1 MSKLLSEW
9 SPSAA
14 TLELLRLNDLDDAL
28 IENSLRGQVE
38 IILSTP
44 RACLGH
50 QCKARFAGNG
60 RSLAKKR
67 NTAVMVQVRP
77 NVNIISTCPLS
88 YLKTQTELEDI
99 DRIDGYDSWNA
110 FFIMFCIKAA
120 GSPHKLD

>member
-14 TLELLRLNDLDDAL
+14 TLELLKLNGLDEAH
-28 IENSLRGQVE
+28 IE
-38 IILSTP
+38 
-44 RACLGH
+44 
-50 QCKARFAGNG
+50 
-60 RSLAKKR
+60 RSL
-67 NTAVMVQVRP
+67 V
-77 NVNIISTCPLS
+77 

-99 DRIDGYDSWNA
+99 DRITGYDSWGA

>member
-14 TLELLRLNDLDDAL
+14 TLDLLRLNGLDEAH
-28 IENSLRGQVE
+28 IE
-38 IILSTP
+38 
-44 RACLGH
+44 
-50 QCKARFAGNG
+50 
-60 RSLAKKR
+60 RSL
-67 NTAVMVQVRP
+67 N
-77 NVNIISTCPLS
+77 

-99 DRIDGYDSWNA
+99 ERISGYDSWSA